1 MHRRENAFG
10 LETNREKE
18 KILIF
23 QGRNWWVIVRNI
35 WVRIQKNIIKNI
47 NLTKEILEEKNSE
60 KQMHV
65 FKIDQETTDQE
76 TFHFQMILTY
86 FLIILTKTCWILLYI
101 DYFIHSTTLLTLRK
115 LLKLTLNNL
124 LKVISL
130 PVYQN

>member
-130 PVYQN
+130 LV